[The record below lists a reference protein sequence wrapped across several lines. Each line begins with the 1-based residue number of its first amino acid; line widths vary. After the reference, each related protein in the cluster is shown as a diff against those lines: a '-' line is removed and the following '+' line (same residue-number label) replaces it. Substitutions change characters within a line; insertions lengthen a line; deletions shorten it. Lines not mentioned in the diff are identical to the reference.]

1 MKEKNG
7 GIKKEYKMI
16 KPYIEILKLLIEK
29 NSFVKTAEIQRY
41 LENQGLLTKSN
52 QSNRRLLQKY
62 LENLEYEGYILRKYE
77 KTKGRQSQEWKI
89 NPKMFSKIISISEKE
104 LISLL
109 IATSFMP
116 DDYKQLSFLSD
127 IENIINRTAFEID
140 EEKREIIENA
150 FKYVPEFHEKF
161 SKINPY
167 LLDNIFKGIFE
178 KKYLK
183 IFYKDKWIKLAPIKI
198 FLYQGVLY
206 ISGIDDKNR
215 LKNLKFS
222 CITNIIKTDEKA
234 QGFFIKKYRKLN
246 FGFEDE
252 KPFIFAVDI
261 PNWYLRCED
270 IQTIKLINTQF
281 YAEENGEYIKIYLI
295 GYTGWRFP
303 SRMFVPHIEKIYE
316 PDEEI
321 LETAKKFKKQIKQ
334 IDEKISF
341 SLKEN
346 LKRFN
351 EFSEVFEDYLE
362 QRKKLLNNFGGSKN
376 ETGTS

>member
-1 MKEKNG
+1 
-7 GIKKEYKMI
+7 MI
-16 KPYIEILKLLIEK
+16 KPYIEIIKYLLEK
-29 NSFVKTAEIQRY
+29 NRFVKTADIQRF
-41 LENQGLLTKSN
+41 LENQGLLTRSY

-62 LENLEYEGYILRKYE
+62 LDNLEYYGYIQRKYE
-77 KTKGRQSQEWKI
+77 KPKGRQSQEWKI
-89 NPKMFSKIISISEKE
+89 NLKSFPKIVGISEKE

-109 IATSFMP
+109 IMTSFMP
-116 DDYKQLSFLSD
+116 DDYKNLSFLSD

-178 KKYLK
+178 KVYLK
-183 IFYKDKWIKLAPIKI
+183 IFYKDKWRKVAPIKI

-206 ISGIDDKNR
+206 LAGLDEKND
-215 LKNLKFS
+215 LINLKIS
-222 CITNIIKTDEKA
+222 CISSVIHTSENA
-234 QGFFIKKYRKLN
+234 QEFFIKKYRKLN

-261 PNWYLRCED
+261 PKWYLSCED
-270 IQTIKLINTQF
+270 IQTAKFLTSQF
-281 YAEENGEYIKIYLI
+281 HAEENGENIKVYLI

-303 SRMFVPHIEKIYE
+303 SRMFVPHIAKIYK

-321 LETAKKFKKQIKQ
+321 LQTAKSFKKQLKK
-334 IDEKISF
+334 IDEDISF
-341 SLKEN
+341 SLRRN
-346 LKRFN
+346 SKRFN
-351 EFSEVFEDYLE
+351 EFLDNFKYYLE
-362 QRKKLLNNFGGSKN
+362 QRENLLNRI
-376 ETGTS
+376 

>member
-1 MKEKNG
+1 ML
-7 GIKKEYKMI
+7 
-16 KPYIEILKLLIEK
+16 KPYIEIIKLLLEK
-29 NSFVKTAEIQRY
+29 NSFVKTADIQKY
-41 LENQGLLTKSN
+41 LESQGLLTKSY

-62 LENLEYEGYILRKYE
+62 LENLEYEGYIIRKYE
-77 KTKGRQSQEWKI
+77 KTRGRQSQEWKI
-89 NPKMFSKIISISEKE
+89 NSKSFPKIVGISEKE

-109 IATSFMP
+109 ITTSFMP

-127 IENIINRTAFEID
+127 IENIINRTAFETD
-140 EEKREIIENA
+140 NEKREIIENA

-206 ISGIDDKNR
+206 LSAINQENKKI
-215 LKNLKFS
+215 NLKIS
-222 CITNIIKTDEKA
+222 CITSIIETDEKV
-234 QGFFIKKYRKLN
+234 QEFFIRKYRKLN

-270 IQTIKLINTQF
+270 IQTTKLINTQF
-281 YAEENGEYIKIYLI
+281 YAEENEENIRVYLI

-303 SRMFVPHIEKIYE
+303 SRMFVPHIEKIYK

-321 LETAKKFKKQIKQ
+321 LETAKKFKKQLKQ
-334 IDEKISF
+334 IEEKISF

-346 LKRFN
+346 LKRFE
-351 EFSEVFEDYLE
+351 EFLENFEYYLD
-362 QRKKLLNNFGGSKN
+362 QRKSLLNC
-376 ETGTS
+376 